1 MHFEHIEDKTLKKNT
16 PQNKWIKNHA
26 QKTPVHKETN
36 IMEPKKQTGNEHKIN
51 KQETNNS
58 TQIKVN
64 KVYQKLN

>member
-1 MHFEHIEDKTLKKNT
+1 MHK
-16 PQNKWIKNHA
+16 
-26 QKTPVHKETN
+26 KTPVRKETN

>member
-1 MHFEHIEDKTLKKNT
+1 MNKKTCTKKHQFAKK
-16 PQNKWIKNHA
+16 P
-26 QKTPVHKETN
+26 N

-64 KVYQKLN
+64 KV

>member
-1 MHFEHIEDKTLKKNT
+1 MNKKPCTKKHQFAKKQTLWNL
-16 PQNKWIKNHA
+16 
-26 QKTPVHKETN
+26 
-36 IMEPKKQTGNEHKIN
+36 KKQTGNEHKIN

>member
-1 MHFEHIEDKTLKKNT
+1 MHKK
-16 PQNKWIKNHA
+16 
-26 QKTPVHKETN
+26 KTPVHKETN

>member
-26 QKTPVHKETN
+26 QKKHQFAKKQTLWN
-36 IMEPKKQTGNEHKIN
+36 LKKQTGNEHKIN

-64 KVYQKLN
+64 KV

>member
-1 MHFEHIEDKTLKKNT
+1 MNKKPCT
-16 PQNKWIKNHA
+16 KKHHA
-26 QKTPVHKETN
+26 VRKETN

-64 KVYQKLN
+64 KV